1 MSYKFSKGSQVI
13 GDLKAADDTQRD
25 TKIDFEEDYIAL
37 HTSGSA
43 VLVVSGSKVGI
54 GSTSPSHKLDVNG
67 DIRLRGNDIRDN
79 SGNPAISFDGSA
91 NVTIPNN
98 LDVSGNVKLN
108 SSVGRIGVG
117 MHLGGATDGASTP
130 VYVNGENDPQY
141 RIHVVGDINNG
152 AAFSTET
159 YADST
164 GASKFRFIKARGN
177 PASPAAVNDNDEI
190 GRLEFYAHTGSNE
203 FKLSGMIAMFADADG
218 DGKMSF
224 RATHNGADNEA
235 FYLHDNKVYFVDQV
249 RIGNVIAPETNGS
262 TNVGGTTARF
272 EEIHGNNLF
281 GHDSVKIDNTKIFGQ
296 SGYGVTF
303 GIDYVPHTDVSGQPS
318 NSSHMSALTYASSVS
333 ATQNVAFNL
342 VKTGSH
348 TVGLGTYG
356 TGNSNEKVVLFG
368 QYNTTAFEFRNN
380 VGVQPLLIQ
389 SGSLLMKLSAA
400 GDLGIGAE
408 TPIAKLDVAGKI
420 AITSESS
427 TPSQPA
433 DGKGFL
439 YTKSD
444 GKLYWRSHDVTETDL
459 TSGGGGGGGSSNRS
473 VYMGYVSLQTT
484 SRVVSYDLG
493 ANLGSTANNNFKG
506 MIIVPF
512 DGTLDTVIVSPK
524 GTDVT
529 TANFGNITVS
539 AFKNQSNFASGT
551 DVVVAGDNFQ
561 RKTPD
566 GSTNPK
572 IFSGEFDFSL
582 SVSAGD
588 LIQIKVG
595 RSSGGTTDTLV
606 TVVFTET

>member
-1 MSYKFSKGSQVI
+1 MSYKYSKGSQVI

-25 TKIDFEEDYIAL
+25 TVIDFGEDQIAL
-37 HTSGSA
+37 QTSGSTKLTVDNNGA
-43 VLVVSGSKVGI
+43 SI
-54 GSTSPSHKLDVNG
+54 GN
-67 DIRLRGNDIRDN
+67 
-79 SGNPAISFDGSA
+79 F
-91 NVTIPNN
+91 N
-98 LDVSGNVKLN
+98 L
-108 SSVGRIGVG
+108 GVG
-117 MHLGGATDGASTP
+117 MGQGGSTDGGSTP
-130 VYVNGENDPQY
+130 TYVNGETAPKY

-177 PASPAAVNDNDEI
+177 PGSPSAINDNDEI
-190 GRLEFYAHTGSNE
+190 GRLEFYSHTGSNN

-235 FYLHDNKVYFVDQV
+235 FYLHDNRVYFVDQV
-249 RIGNVIAPETNGS
+249 RIGNVIAPETNGG
-262 TNVGGTTARF
+262 TNVGGATARF

-303 GIDYVPHTDVSGQPS
+303 GIDYVPHTDVPGDDA

-333 ATQNVAFNL
+333 ATRNVAFNL

-356 TGNSNEKVVLFG
+356 AGNSSEKVVLFG

-380 VGVQPLLIQ
+380 VGAQPLLIQ
-389 SGSLLMKLSAA
+389 SGSLLMTLSAA
-400 GDLGIGAE
+400 GNLGIGTG
-408 TPIAKLDVAGKI
+408 TPIDKLDVAGRI

-427 TPSQPA
+427 TPSQPS
-433 DGKGFL
+433 DGQGYL

-444 GKLYWRSHDVTETDL
+444 GKLYWRSYDVTETDL
-459 TSGGGGGGGSSNRS
+459 TSGGGGGSGSSNRS

-484 SRVVSYDLG
+484 ARVVSYDLG
-493 ANLGSTANNNFKG
+493 ASLGGTANNNFKG

-524 GTDVT
+524 GSDVT
-529 TANFGNITVS
+529 TANFGNIVVT

-551 DVVVAGDNFQ
+551 SVTVAGDNFQ
-561 RKTPD
+561 RKTPE

-572 IFSGEFDFSL
+572 IFSGEFDFNL

-588 LIQIKVG
+588 LIQIKAN
-595 RSSGGTTDTLV
+595 RSTGGSTDTLI
-606 TVVFTET
+606 TVVFTES

>member
-1 MSYKFSKGSQVI
+1 MSYKYSKGSQVI

-25 TKIDFEEDYIAL
+25 TLIDFGEDQIQFQ
-37 HTSGSA
+37 TSGS
-43 VLVVSGSKVGI
+43 
-54 GSTSPSHKLDVNG
+54 TKLTVDNNG
-67 DIRLRGNDIRDN
+67 
-79 SGNPAISFDGSA
+79 A
-91 NVTIPNN
+91 
-98 LDVSGNVKLN
+98 
-108 SSVGRIGVG
+108 SVGNFNLGVG
-117 MHLGGATDGASTP
+117 MGQGGSTDGGSTP
-130 VYVNGENDPQY
+130 TYTNGEVVPKY

-177 PASPAAVNDNDEI
+177 PGSPSAVNDNDEV

-203 FKLSGMIAMFADADG
+203 FKLSGMIAVFADADG

-235 FYLHDNKVYFVDQV
+235 FYLHDNRVYFVDQV

-262 TNVGGTTARF
+262 TNVGGATARF
-272 EEIHGNNLF
+272 EQIHGNNFLAYE
-281 GHDSVKIDNTKIFGQ
+281 SVKIDDTFIYGQ
-296 SGYGVTF
+296 DGYGVTF
-303 GIDYVPHTDVSGQPS
+303 GIDYVPHTDVPGDDA

-333 ATQNVAFNL
+333 ATRNVAFNL

-356 TGNSNEKVVLFG
+356 TGNSNENLVLFG

-400 GDLGIGAE
+400 GDLGIGAA

-459 TSGGGGGGGSSNRS
+459 TSGGGGGGSGASNRS

-493 ANLGSTANNNFKG
+493 TNLGSTANNNFKG

-512 DGTLDTVIVSPK
+512 DGILDTVIVSPK
-524 GTDVT
+524 GADVT
-529 TANFGNITVS
+529 TANFGNVTVS

-572 IFSGEFDFSL
+572 IFSGEFDFNL
-582 SVSAGD
+582 AVAAGD

-606 TVVFTET
+606 TVVFTES